1 MRYTKEQEEEIGK
14 EFLGYCKKIGYGNLE
29 IEVIEGIPLHI
40 KSSKQIIHFERG
52 LTKHP
57 GNTTME

>member
-1 MRYTKEQEEEIGK
+1 MQYTREQKEKISR
-14 EFLGYCKKIGYGNLE
+14 EFLKYCEKIGYGNLE
-29 IEVIEGIPLHI
+29 VEVIEGIPLHI
-40 KSSKQIIHFERG
+40 QASKQIIHLEKG